1 MSIPKDPIMRLSYI
15 NTLLRDHYKNL
26 DELCDELSSQGDS
39 ISVEELIGSLSVID
53 YHYDSQKNQFT

>member
-26 DELCDELSSQGDS
+26 EELCDELSSQGDS